1 MRNNKGYSFV
11 ELIIVIVLII
21 VLSVM
26 SLVSLTLITTARA
39 KDASTEF
46 GSELQVIKKKCMD
59 MTPDKDSWDSS
70 LSLTTED
77 KEKSRY
83 GLVVYFEDGNFKMSE
98 VNCYPKNDFYQYDL
112 TTVNE
117 TVLFSKRIDVKYKGT
132 YTSFNNQSELHAT
145 EVAPGELD
153 DEECICI
160 LFDRHGNCLSGYGE
174 YDFNRKNG
182 TTVAKVYVSKNG
194 TIEIR

>member
-1 MRNNKGYSFV
+1 MNNNKGYSFV
-11 ELIIVIVLII
+11 ELIIVIVLILI
-21 VLSVM
+21 LSVM
-26 SLVSLTLITTARA
+26 SLVSLSLITSARA

-59 MTPDKDSWDSS
+59 MTPDKNSWDSTLS
-70 LSLTTED
+70 LSED
-77 KEKSRY
+77 DKDKARY

-98 VNCYPKNDFYQYDL
+98 VNCYPKGKFYQYDL

-132 YTSFNNQSELHAT
+132 YTSFNSQNKCTVTDVL
-145 EVAPGELD
+145 PGGLNSD
-153 DEECICI
+153 DCICI
-160 LFDRHGNCLSGYGE
+160 VFDRHGNCLSGYGE

-182 TTVAKVYVSKNG
+182 STVAKVYVNKNG
-194 TIEIR
+194 SIEIR

>member
-46 GSELQVIKKKCMD
+46 GSELQIKKKKCMD

-70 LSLTTED
+70 LSLSAEA

-83 GLVVYFEDGNFKMSE
+83 GLVVYFEDGNYKMSE
-98 VNCYPKNDFYQYDL
+98 VSCYPKSDFYQYDL

-132 YTSFNNQSELHAT
+132 YTSFKSQSDFTAT
-145 EVAPGELD
+145 DVLPGEIGE
-153 DEECICI
+153 EECICI

-182 TTVAKVYVSKNG
+182 TTVAKVYVNKNG
-194 TIEIR
+194 SIEIR